1 MRTYEPPELPAGVK
15 PTAIRPQQIANVLGP
30 DTVVTVIFRGGPP
43 IVDMYDSRDY
53 VVPEKP
59 EGVDLVDYRGQWCDP
74 SYFTMPYAIALHLQE
89 RSIVPGT
96 RNPTNFRIA
105 SSQLGILNVDP
116 PERCQP
122 FTPDQL
128 ERFGGTYK
136 EGIDR
141 SLMEGDTGKVAIVDV
156 APIANNLQVDRDL
169 HDAEASQ
176 RGFNRDVEGGEGV
189 RIAQSGEIAAA
200 AQGVKSSPTRAGK
213 VRFKDE
219 PKAAEE

>member
-1 MRTYEPPELPAGVK
+1 MRTYDKPELPVGVK
-15 PTAIRPQQIANVLGP
+15 PIAIRPQQQPNILGP
-30 DTVVTVIFRGGPP
+30 DTEVTVIFRGGPP

-59 EGVDLVDYRGQWCDP
+59 DGLDLVDYRAQWCDP
-74 SYFTMPYAIALHLQE
+74 AYFTMPYAIALHLQE

-116 PERCQP
+116 PDRCQP

-128 ERFGGTYK
+128 KRFGGTYK

-141 SLMEGDTGKVAIVDV
+141 SLMEGETGKVAIVDV
-156 APIANNLQVDRDL
+156 APIANNLQVDRVIA
-169 HDAEASQ
+169 DAEESQ

-189 RIAQSGEIAAA
+189 AMVQSAEAGAAA
-200 AQGVKSSPTRAGK
+200 ARVQHSPTKAGK
-213 VRFKDE
+213 VKFKDA
-219 PKAAEE
+219 PRDAE